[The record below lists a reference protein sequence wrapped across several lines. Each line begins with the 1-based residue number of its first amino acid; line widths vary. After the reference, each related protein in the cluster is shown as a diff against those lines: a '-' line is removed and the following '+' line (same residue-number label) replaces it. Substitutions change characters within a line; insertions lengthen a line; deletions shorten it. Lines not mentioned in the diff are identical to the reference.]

1 MQISITFLNYSEIKP
16 FFVAFCAEP
25 KINNVKSF
33 IQIIFAFFSLIL
45 LVGTSSCKKQTGFS
59 KGNLEFSVDT
69 LVFDTVF
76 TTVGSTTQQ
85 FKIYNKE
92 NKTVIIEEIELVGG
106 ENSPFRINI
115 DGISGNKHANIEILA
130 KDSLFAFVE
139 VTLSVNGQNFPLV
152 IEDSIRFRTNGK
164 DQYVR
169 LAVWG
174 QDAYFYN
181 NELVEGIWA
190 NDKPHVIYNRA
201 VIDSAK
207 TLDIQANTKV
217 YLHKNSILFVYK
229 GTLKVNGTKNQEVV
243 FQGDRLEQFYKDIAG
258 QWYGIYFYKSL
269 PSTINYAIIKNGTA
283 GVHLTANN
291 EANLPNQFN
300 VTVTNT
306 KISNNASY
314 GVFLY
319 DSPKIKMEN
328 CVVSKNGIHALFLLR
343 GGSYDINH
351 SHLLGYGGSG
361 QTPAI
366 GIRNYYDGIASGI
379 GVGEIKNSIIYGSQ
393 TSEIAFDTVNP
404 NNDPTLLNIAFKRCL
419 IKLETPSTNSMY
431 QDQIVW
437 NTDPVF
443 TNVSEGNFK
452 SVPNSSI
459 NNLANPLF
467 TLPLDINGD
476 TRNMANPD
484 LGAYEF

>member
-1 MQISITFLNYSEIKP
+1 MS
-16 FFVAFCAEP
+16 
-25 KINNVKSF
+25 SF
-33 IQIIFAFFSLIL
+33 Y
-45 LVGTSSCKKQTGFS
+45 GCKKQTGFS

-85 FKIYNKE
+85 FKIYNRE
-92 NKTVIIEEIELVGG
+92 NKNVIIEEIELVGG

-115 DGISGNKHANIEILA
+115 DGISGDKHTNIEILA
-130 KDSLFAFVE
+130 EDSLFAFVE
-139 VTLSVNGQNFPLV
+139 VTLSVNGQNSPLV

-164 DQYVR
+164 DQYLR

-174 QDAYFYN
+174 QDAYFYYDTF
-181 NELVEGIWA
+181 VEGTWG

-201 VIDSAK
+201 IIDSAK
-207 TLDIQANTKV
+207 TLNIQPDTKV

-229 GTLKVNGTKNQEVV
+229 GTLNVKGTKDHEVV

-258 QWYGIYFYKSL
+258 QWYGIYFFKSL
-269 PSTINYAIIKNGTA
+269 PSTVDYAIIKNGTA
-283 GVHLTANN
+283 GLHLTANN
-291 EANLPNQFN
+291 DANLPNEFN
-300 VTVTNT
+300 VIVTNT
-306 KISNNASY
+306 KISNNSSY

-328 CVVSKNGIHALFLLR
+328 CIVSKNGIHALFLLR

-351 SHLLGYGGSG
+351 SDLLGYGSSG

-366 GIRNYYDGIASGI
+366 GIRNYYNGIASGI
-379 GVGEIKNSIIYGSQ
+379 GFGEIKNSIIYGSQ

-404 NNDPTLLNIAFKRCL
+404 ENDPTLLNIAFKRCL
-419 IKLETPSTNSMY
+419 IKLETPSSNEMY
-431 QDQIVW
+431 QDQITW
-437 NTDPVF
+437 NTDPIF

-452 SVPNSSI
+452 PVVSSPI
-459 NNLANPLF
+459 NGLGNPLYS
-467 TLPLDINGD
+467 LPFDIEGNPRD
-476 TRNMANPD
+476 MANPD

>member
-1 MQISITFLNYSEIKP
+1 M
-16 FFVAFCAEP
+16 
-25 KINNVKSF
+25 KSF
-33 IQIIFAFFSLIL
+33 IKFIIVFLCLALINSL
-45 LVGTSSCKKQTGFS
+45 SSCKKQSGFS
-59 KGNLEFSVDT
+59 KGNLDFSADT
-69 LVFDTVF
+69 LIFDTVF
-76 TTVGSTTQQ
+76 TTIGSTTQQ
-85 FKIYNKE
+85 FKIYNRE
-92 NKTVIIEEIELVGG
+92 NKSVIIEEIELVGG

-115 DGISGNKHANIEILA
+115 DGISGNKHTNVEILA

-139 VTLSVNGQNFPLV
+139 VTLSVNGQNSPLV

-169 LAVWG
+169 LTVWG
-174 QDAYFYN
+174 QDAYFHYQDYN
-181 NELVEGIWA
+181 FGTWA
-190 NDKPHVIYNRA
+190 NDKPHVIYDRA
-201 VIDSAK
+201 YVDSAEI
-207 TLDIQANTKV
+207 LNIQADTKI
-217 YLHKNSILFVYK
+217 YLHKNSIFFVYK
-229 GTLKVNGTKNQEVV
+229 GTLNINGTKDHEVV

-283 GVHLTANN
+283 GLHLTANN
-291 EANLPNQFN
+291 DANLPNQFN

-351 SHLLGYGGSG
+351 SDLLGYGTSG

-379 GVGEIKNSIIYGSQ
+379 GFGEIKNSIIYGSQ

-419 IKLETPSTNSMY
+419 IKSETPSTNSIY

-437 NTDPVF
+437 NTEPVF
-443 TNVSEGNFK
+443 TNVTEGNFK
-452 SVPNSSI
+452 PVSNSPI
-459 NNLANPLF
+459 NGLANPLF
-467 TLPLDINGD
+467 TLPFDID
-476 TRNMANPD
+476 EVSRNISSPD

>member
-300 VTVTNT
+300 VTLTNT

-437 NTDPVF
+437 NTDPFF

-452 SVPNSSI
+452 SVPNSPI

>member
-1 MQISITFLNYSEIKP
+1 M
-16 FFVAFCAEP
+16 
-25 KINNVKSF
+25 KSF
-33 IQIIFAFFSLIL
+33 IQFIFFFTVLVL
-45 LVGTSSCKKQTGFS
+45 LHGFTSCKKQTGFS

-85 FKIYNKE
+85 FKIYNRE
-92 NKTVIIEEIELVGG
+92 NKSVIIEEIELVGG
-106 ENSPFRINI
+106 ENSPFRINV
-115 DGISGNKHANIEILA
+115 DGISGDKHSNVEILA

-139 VTLSVNGQNFPLV
+139 VTLSVNGQNSPLV

-169 LAVWG
+169 LTVWG
-174 QDAYFYN
+174 QDAYFHYQDFN
-181 NELVEGIWA
+181 FGTWA
-190 NDKPHVIYNRA
+190 NDKPHVIYDRA
-201 VIDSAK
+201 YVDSAE
-207 TLDIQANTKV
+207 TLNIQSDTKI
-217 YLHKNSILFVYK
+217 YLHKNSIFFVYK
-229 GTLKVNGTKNQEVV
+229 GTLNVNGTKDHEVV
-243 FQGDRLEQFYKDIAG
+243 FQGDRLEEFYKDIAG

-283 GVHLTANN
+283 GLHLTANN
-291 EANLPNQFN
+291 DANLPNQFN

-319 DSPKIKMEN
+319 DSPKLKMEN

-351 SHLLGYGGSG
+351 SDLLGYGSSG

-419 IKLETPSTNSMY
+419 IKLETPSTNSIY

-437 NTDPVF
+437 NTDPYF
-443 TNVSEGNFK
+443 TNVGDGNFK
-452 SVPNSSI
+452 PVASSAI
-459 NNLANPLF
+459 NGLANPLF
-467 TLPLDINGD
+467 SLQFDIDGVV
-476 TRNMANPD
+476 RNMSNPD
-484 LGAYEF
+484 IGAYEF

>member
-130 KDSLFAFVE
+130 KDSLYAFVE
-139 VTLSVNGQNFPLV
+139 VTLSVNGQNFPMV

-269 PSTINYAIIKNGTA
+269 PSTINYAIIKNGTV

-404 NNDPTLLNIAFKRCL
+404 NNDPTLLNFAFKRCL

-452 SVPNSSI
+452 SVPNSPI

>member
-1 MQISITFLNYSEIKP
+1 
-16 FFVAFCAEP
+16 
-25 KINNVKSF
+25 VKSF
-33 IQIIFAFFSLIL
+33 FQYISIIFSITL
-45 LVGTSSCKKQTGFS
+45 LSSFYGCKKQTGFS

-85 FKIYNKE
+85 FKIYNRE
-92 NKTVIIEEIELVGG
+92 NKNVIIEEIELVGG

-115 DGISGNKHANIEILA
+115 DGISGDKHTNIEILA
-130 KDSLFAFVE
+130 EDSLFAFVE
-139 VTLSVNGQNFPLV
+139 VTLSVNGQNSPLV

-174 QDAYFYN
+174 QDAYFYYDTF
-181 NELVEGIWA
+181 VEGTWT

-201 VIDSAK
+201 IIDSAK
-207 TLDIQANTKV
+207 TLNIQPDTKV

-229 GTLKVNGTKNQEVV
+229 GTLNVNGTKDHEAV

-258 QWYGIYFYKSL
+258 QWYGIYFFKSL
-269 PSTINYAIIKNGTA
+269 PSIINYAIIKNGTA
-283 GVHLTANN
+283 GLHLTANN
-291 EANLPNQFN
+291 EANLPNEFN

-328 CVVSKNGIHALFLLR
+328 CIVSKNGIHALFLLR

-351 SHLLGYGGSG
+351 SDFLGYGSSG

-366 GIRNYYDGIASGI
+366 GIRNYYNGIASGI
-379 GVGEIKNSIIYGSQ
+379 GFGEIKNSIIYGSQ

-419 IKLETPSTNSMY
+419 IKLETPSTNTMY

-437 NTDPVF
+437 NTDPIF

-452 SVPNSSI
+452 PVPTSPI
-459 NNLANPLF
+459 NGLGNPLF
-467 TLPLDINGD
+467 TLPFDIDGVA
-476 TRNMANPD
+476 RNMANPD

>member
-1 MQISITFLNYSEIKP
+1 LSYSEIKP

-92 NKTVIIEEIELVGG
+92 NKTVIIDEIELVGG

-207 TLDIQANTKV
+207 TLDIQPNTKV

-328 CVVSKNGIHALFLLR
+328 CIVSKNGIHALFLLR

-351 SHLLGYGGSG
+351 SDLLGYGSSG

-379 GVGEIKNSIIYGSQ
+379 GFGEIKNSIIYGSQ

-437 NTDPVF
+437 NTDPTF

-452 SVPNSSI
+452 PVPNSPI

-467 TLPLDINGD
+467 TLPLDIAGVD
-476 TRNMANPD
+476 RNMSTPD
-484 LGAYEF
+484 IGAYEF

>member
-139 VTLSVNGQNFPLV
+139 VTLSVNGQNFPMV

-443 TNVSEGNFK
+443 TNVSEGNFE
-452 SVPNSSI
+452 SVPNSPI